1 MKSLLFNPF
10 EKIAGS
16 KSLLVGIWI
25 IVMTSLFADIF
36 NTHFNGVIDIKYGA
50 PDTVYLSYL
59 LYGLVNVTILSVL
72 LYISGII
79 VSKSSIRFID
89 VIGTQSIAR
98 APFIFAPFFNVAS
111 MMEKAGNQILYLSV
125 NIGEPVIITLFE
137 WIIVALFMLFSLMII
152 VWAITLMYNSYRVT
166 CNVKGSKAVISFI
179 IALLIAEGLTL
190 WLNSIHLK
198 MLNP

>member
-1 MKSLLFNPF
+1 MKRIIFNPA
-10 EKIAGS
+10 ERIAGT
-16 KSLLVGIWI
+16 KSLLVGLWI
-25 IVMTSLFADIF
+25 IVLTSLFADIF

-59 LYGLVNVTILSVL
+59 LYGLVNVIVLSVL

-111 MMEKAGNQILYLSV
+111 LMEKAGNQIMYLYM
-125 NIGEPVIITLFE
+125 NIGEPVIITPFQ
-137 WIIVALFMLFSLMII
+137 WIIVALFLLFSLLII
-152 VWAITLMYNSYRVT
+152 VWAIALMYNSYRVT

-179 IALLIAEGLTL
+179 IVLLIAEGLTL

-198 MLNP
+198 ILNP